1 MPRKSFDL
9 LYDPGQ
15 SKLLTMDQSANCTV
29 LYKLSA
35 WLTGSLP
42 GQLQLQEDL
51 CTQEHFQLQEDLCT
65 QEQLQL
71 QEDLCTQEQ
80 LQLQEDLCTQQPIG

>member
-51 CTQEHFQLQEDLCT
+51 CTQEQFQLQEDLS
-65 QEQLQL
+65 
-71 QEDLCTQEQ
+71 
-80 LQLQEDLCTQQPIG
+80 TQQSINYSDYQDL